1 MVSHPLRSKWS
12 IDPTLLSHELLV
24 ILMHYPLNPTA
35 FVNCDASTTGPP
47 IINRPWCQVDPT
59 KAPAEVFADALFLA

>member
-1 MVSHPLRSKWS
+1 
-12 IDPTLLSHELLV
+12 
-24 ILMHYPLNPTA
+24 MHYPLNPTA